1 MAWTCT
7 PSGISLPICL
17 SRARW
22 LKQRMPSSPSPT
34 TAAPTSGS
42 DIQRSG
48 RPSPLRVSECVIQAD
63 DGCWRVL
70 SCSGLVPVKRV
81 DRLVRGLADL
91 GRRNPERQI
100 HWTHLGD
107 GAQRTVIEALAQ
119 AALPP
124 NVSWQIAG
132 HIPNWKVL
140 AYYEKNPVDVFV
152 NVSES
157 EGVPVAM
164 MEAQSRGVGI
174 VATAVG
180 GVPEIVVPGSGVLLE
195 ASAAPG
201 DLATGLQHVCEDA
214 EGSRLLRSGARRS
227 WQVRYDAA
235 TNYGIFVD
243 VLDGIAM
250 RQPIE

>member
-1 MAWTCT
+1 QGAVVEAADAIFPVSDHGRTYLGERYPEIRT
-7 PSGISLPICL
+7 PITVARLGVRDPGRL
-17 SRARW
+17 S
-22 LKQRMPSSPSPT
+22 KPS
-34 TAAPTSGS
+34 
-42 DIQRSG
+42 
-48 RPSPLRVSECVIQAD
+48 D

-70 SCSGLVPVKRV
+70 SCSGLVPVKRA

-164 MEAQSRGVGI
+164 MEAQ
-174 VATAVG
+174 
-180 GVPEIVVPGSGVLLE
+180 
-195 ASAAPG
+195 
-201 DLATGLQHVCEDA
+201 
-214 EGSRLLRSGARRS
+214 
-227 WQVRYDAA
+227 
-235 TNYGIFVD
+235 
-243 VLDGIAM
+243 
-250 RQPIE
+250 